1 MGKTNELKY
10 FEDPKQNAAF
20 LRCVDLLAGLI
31 EKYTDVVLL
40 PDKEYQLDYVVT
52 VADVTHLIEFT
63 PRISRYKLMELYSK
77 KSGILH
83 GSRLLNK
90 KSAA

>member
-1 MGKTNELKY
+1 MGKTNETKY

-31 EKYTDVVLL
+31 EKYADAELA
-40 PDKEYQLDYVVT
+40 PEYQFDYIVT
-52 VADVTHLIEFT
+52 IDGVTYLLEFM
-63 PRISRYKLMELYSK
+63 PEMSSSKRMEVYSK

-83 GSRLLNK
+83 DSKLLNK
-90 KSAA
+90 MSVA

>member
-31 EKYTDVVLL
+31 EKYADAVLV
-40 PDKEYQLDYVVT
+40 PDKEYQFDYVVT
-52 VADVTHLIEFT
+52 VADVSCLIEFV
-63 PRISRYKLMELYSK
+63 PRMSHYKLMELYSK
-77 KSGILH
+77 KSGTLH

>member
-31 EKYTDVVLL
+31 EKYADAVLV
-40 PDKEYQLDYVVT
+40 PDKGYQFDNVVT
-52 VADVTHLIEFT
+52 VADATYLIEFA

>member
-1 MGKTNELKY
+1 MEKTNEIKY
-10 FEDPKQNAAF
+10 FEDPKQNVAF

-31 EKYTDVVLL
+31 EKYADLVLL

-52 VADVTHLIEFT
+52 VADVTYLIEFT

>member
-1 MGKTNELKY
+1 MGKINEIKY
-10 FEDPKQNAAF
+10 YEDPKQNAAF

-31 EKYTDVVLL
+31 EKYADVVLL

-52 VADVTHLIEFT
+52 VADVTYLIEFT

-83 GSRLLNK
+83 GLRLLNK

>member
-31 EKYTDVVLL
+31 EKYADAVLV
-40 PDKEYQLDYVVT
+40 PDKEYQFDYSITIAGVT
-52 VADVTHLIEFT
+52 YLLEFM
-63 PRISRYKLMELYSK
+63 PEMSGFKRMELYSK

>member
-31 EKYTDVVLL
+31 EKYADAVLM
-40 PDKEYQLDYVVT
+40 PDKEYQFDYVVI
-52 VADVTHLIEFT
+52 VADVTYLIEFV
-63 PRISRYKLMELYSK
+63 PRMNSLKLMELYEK
-77 KSGILH
+77 KSEMFY
-83 GSRLLNK
+83 SWQRTDKNT
-90 KSAA
+90 AA

>member
-31 EKYTDVVLL
+31 EKYADEVLV
-40 PDKEYQLDYVVT
+40 PDKEYQFDYVVT
-52 VADVTHLIEFT
+52 AADVIYLIEFV
-63 PRISRYKLMELYSK
+63 PRMNSLKLMELYEK
-77 KSGILH
+77 KSEMLYSGQ
-83 GSRLLNK
+83 RTDKNT
-90 KSAA
+90 AA

>member
-1 MGKTNELKY
+1 MEKTNEIKY

-31 EKYTDVVLL
+31 EKYADLVLL

-52 VADVTHLIEFT
+52 VADVTYLIEFT